1 MPVSGF
7 GPGQHAGR
15 RKEIT
20 YPSGFRLVLCSQGK
34 PEGRVS
40 AVAVLAGEVAPT
52 RHERTVKRRVKK
64 KNACVF
70 TVSSSHVDVSVARSS
85 VAESPRRDLRNTRQD
100 RLTRGLPK
108 NEKRARGDVAD
119 SRRGVF
125 RSLVGRSTAAER
137 WSGDETGRSLFAV
150 VRGVDIHTRAT

>member
-15 RKEIT
+15 RKEIA

-52 RHERTVKRRVKK
+52 RVTNEQCSEKKSEK
-64 KNACVF
+64 KNACAF
-70 TVSSSHVDVSVARSS
+70 TVSSSHVDVSAARSS
-85 VAESPRRDLRNTRQD
+85 VAESPRRDLRNT
-100 RLTRGLPK
+100 PK
-108 NEKRARGDVAD
+108 SFD
-119 SRRGVF
+119 SR
-125 RSLVGRSTAAER
+125 TA
-137 WSGDETGRSLFAV
+137 
-150 VRGVDIHTRAT
+150 